1 VGAVKDECPWTDC
14 VAAEIMTAAVW
25 SADGKLKVLKACPDH
40 LPYEVEAVVSGL
52 RLSPP
57 DMK

>member
-1 VGAVKDECPWTDC
+1 MKDECPWTDC